1 MEFLY
6 LFMWSFLTL
15 LFTSHHKTGLL
26 LEGLVL
32 RTATRFPEQSSVSC
46 FSGGMDPRKQ
56 DFMIQRTLSVHCT
69 HEIVIV

>member
-32 RTATRFPEQSSVSC
+32 RTACIDCYTLFGSCRSGEGNSNKVS
-46 FSGGMDPRKQ
+46 
-56 DFMIQRTLSVHCT
+56 
-69 HEIVIV
+69 